1 MVYKKAGAHIE
12 IILAFI
18 IFFSVIGFALYFFS
32 PLKSSRIVDST
43 LDYAFA
49 EIIKNVSV
57 DIDTY
62 TVIINAGEGINAGEV
77 AQLEIEGEEG
87 NKNVR
92 VTDDSGDVMLSK
104 RSDDFV
110 SFVWGGEKL
119 VLIEFSEDFVDSD
132 LSLDTPKSGSYYQ
145 IASSKTR
152 RAISE
157 KRVIKLNESYYTN
170 YLGLKEDFN
179 LPRRVDF
186 AFLLILNN
194 GDEIEAS
201 IQTPGERE
209 VFSNSKRMEILRQ
222 ADETSDFAELTVRV
236 W

>member
-110 SFVWGGEKL
+110 SFVWGK
-119 VLIEFSEDFVDSD
+119 
-132 LSLDTPKSGSYYQ
+132 
-145 IASSKTR
+145 
-152 RAISE
+152 
-157 KRVIKLNESYYTN
+157 
-170 YLGLKEDFN
+170 
-179 LPRRVDF
+179 
-186 AFLLILNN
+186 
-194 GDEIEAS
+194 
-201 IQTPGERE
+201 
-209 VFSNSKRMEILRQ
+209 
-222 ADETSDFAELTVRV
+222 
-236 W
+236 